1 MSDGYHAGMSTVGD
15 PSSIRREIGQQLRRL
30 LQAAPAVHAELATRT
45 GVGVTDLLALDHI
58 TSAQEPLG
66 VGELSRRL
74 HIRSASATVLVDRLV
89 SSGHLE
95 RGHHPSDRRRTSV
108 NPTTAAYDDIRA
120 ALTPLIEDINQIT
133 GELTPEQAT
142 VVLRFLTQIT
152 TALTAF
158 AAEQESPMT

>member
-1 MSDGYHAGMSTVGD
+1 MDRYHACMSTPGD
-15 PSSIRREIGQQLRRL
+15 PLRIRREIGQQLRSL

-58 TSAQEPLG
+58 TSAAEPLG
-66 VGELSRRL
+66 VGELSRML

-95 RGHHPSDRRRTSV
+95 RGQHPSDRRRTSI
-108 NPTTAAYDDIRA
+108 NPTAAAYDDIRT
-120 ALTPLIEDINQIT
+120 ALAPLIDDIDKIT
-133 GELTPEQAT
+133 GELTPTQTT

-152 TALTAF
+152 AALTAF
-158 AAEQESPMT
+158 AAERESPMT

>member
-1 MSDGYHAGMSTVGD
+1 MSTSGD
-15 PSSIRREIGQQLRRL
+15 PSRIRREIGQQLRSL

-58 TSAQEPLG
+58 TSAPEPLG
-66 VGELSRRL
+66 VGELARML

-95 RGHHPSDRRRTSV
+95 RAAHSSDRRRTSI
-108 NPTTAAYDDIRA
+108 NPTPAAYEDIRA
-120 ALTPLIEDINQIT
+120 ALAPLIDDINEIT
-133 GELTPEQAT
+133 DELTPAQTT

-152 TALTAF
+152 EALTTF
-158 AAEQESPMT
+158 AAERAWPIA